1 MRFFKT
7 SSYVQ
12 LFIASSLFFGN
23 ISVAFPALSLLGLF
37 VFILVFCSLVVF
49 AVMNL
54 NKLGRSNFGILDQI
68 AIIRAFIPS
77 IVLFIAFLVLFII
90 GGVIAIL

>member
-1 MRFFKT
+1 MKFFRT
-7 SSYVQ
+7 ASFFQ

-23 ISVAFPALSLLGLF
+23 ISVAFPSLALLGLF
-37 VFILVFCSLVVF
+37 VFILVFCSLVIF

-54 NKLGRSNFGILDQI
+54 NKSGRSNMGILDQI

-77 IVLFIAFLVLFII
+77 IVIFIVFVVLFII